1 MPPCEKVRTG
11 KRLIANYHCTVLEFE
26 QLPNNVQALYK
37 HCTSIVQALYMLL
50 QASAS
55 RSRNAVRRR
64 VPDYIHR
71 EVRQEVGE
79 NENKMSANY
88 LNRPKAGLKRLKSAN

>member
-26 QLPNNVQALYK
+26 QLPNNVQALY
-37 HCTSIVQALYMLL
+37 ILL

-79 NENKMSANY
+79 NENKMSI
-88 LNRPKAGLKRLKSAN
+88 